1 MRRRAFQ
8 LTICLIFSLVFISF
22 ISASC
27 SEGDVDINTASL
39 EELDKLSGIGPAK
52 AQEIINSR
60 PFSSVDDLIKVKGIG
75 EVTLNNIKTQDL
87 ACVENEEDSIDEEDK
102 NGNKAESSISNKSET
117 ETTGDTLAEEPNINN
132 LSWGFVEEPQTIIL
146 NSLDPK
152 AIKTGENKNLKKN
165 TAVWGFAVFCVLLVV
180 LFIIKKGKYKNEFR

>member
-8 LTICLIFSLVFISF
+8 LTICLIFNFVFISF

-52 AQEIINSR
+52 AQEIVNSR
-60 PFSSVDDLIKVKGIG
+60 SFSSVDDLIKVKGIG
-75 EVTLNNIKTQDL
+75 EVTLGNIKTQGL
-87 ACVENEEDSIDEEDK
+87 ACVEDEVERNEEEDSV
-102 NGNKAESSISNKSET
+102 NGNVDIET
-117 ETTGDTLAEEPNINN
+117 ETMENTLEGEPTLSNLSSNN
-132 LSWGFVEEPQTIIL
+132 LEEPQTITL

-152 AIKTGENKNLKKN
+152 VIKTDEPKNLKKN
-165 TAVWGFAVFCVLLVV
+165 IAVWGFAVFCVLLVV
-180 LFIIKKGKYKNEFR
+180 LFAIKKGRYKNEFK